1 MNNDKNL
8 LRQKAK
14 DIRKRLNTEVVSTAI
29 ANNIAKWDKY
39 QNSHTIMLFYPIGS
53 EINLLKLLDDNTKR
67 FVFPVVD
74 GNNMHPVFYT
84 KEKGFK
90 TGAFNIKEPIGNTV
104 DMNDIDLILMPAL
117 AADEKGYRLG
127 YGKGYY
133 DRFLNNTTNAATAIP
148 ISEHLIFNSIPKEEH
163 DKKADYIITENQII
177 KTELFQMIGSAN
189 VHNIT

>member
-8 LRQKAK
+8 LRQKSK
-14 DIRKRLNTEVVSTAI
+14 DIRNRLNTEVISTAI
-29 ANNIAKWDKY
+29 ANNIAQWDKY
-39 QNSHTIMLFYPIGS
+39 QSSHIIMLFYPIGS
-53 EINLLKLLDDNTKR
+53 EINLLKLLDDRTKR
-67 FVFPVVD
+67 FAFPVVEE
-74 GNNMHPVFYT
+74 NNMRPVFYT

-90 TGAFNIKEPIGNTV
+90 TGAFNIQEPIGNAA
-104 DMNDIDLILMPAL
+104 DINDIDLILMPAL
-117 AADEKGYRLG
+117 ASDKKGYRLG

-133 DRFLNNTTNAATAIP
+133 DRFLNNITNATTAIP